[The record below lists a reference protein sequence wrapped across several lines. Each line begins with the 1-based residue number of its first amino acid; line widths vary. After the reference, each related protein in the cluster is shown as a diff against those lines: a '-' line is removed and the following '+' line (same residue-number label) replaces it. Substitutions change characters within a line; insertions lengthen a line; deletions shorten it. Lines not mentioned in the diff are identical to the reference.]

1 MVRKI
6 WGWLNE
12 RWPLSALVRLSLEE
26 EIPGGSRFAYTLGAS
41 TLIVFLLQAG
51 TGIFQLFYYVPTTD
65 HAYNSLHFLWVQVPF
80 GWLVH
85 GLHYWGANAM
95 VVLVCLHMVRVFV
108 WGAYKSPRELTWLL
122 GVCLLVTVMG
132 LSFTGGPLPWNQ
144 KAYWEAEV
152 GTSIPGS
159 LPLIGDWIKRLMRGG
174 EVLGQLTLS
183 RLFIA
188 HTALLPSLLLALIA
202 AHLIA
207 FRMFG
212 SVGPWVAAKRERSG
226 PFWPDQAFKD
236 GLMITCIVLILVGL
250 SVFAPPPVLGPADPL
265 DISYQPKPDWP
276 FLFLYQGLKYFP
288 GRLEPIATAGI
299 PILLIILLIIPPFVD
314 RRPERNPI
322 HRPVAMLCGLVLA
335 GIITALTLVGGFSK
349 PGVTEV
355 SPPPAG
361 IPPMQAAPSNVQAG
375 AQLFQSQGCAACHK
389 VNGAG
394 GTMGP
399 DLSAEANRG
408 RSRDWLTAQIQN
420 PKTHN
425 PKSIM
430 PPFASLSKQEVDS
443 VVDYLMSLGAKTA
456 QKPSKSASP
465 PQPKP
470 REAQPP
476 SSVPAVGSSASPVK
490 PPTTRPPASEGPG
503 PAAAMIGSADRG
515 ADLYNQECSS
525 CHGPQGIDKVP
536 NPGSDEG
543 RVPPLN
549 PIDRELFSSD
559 PQAFA
564 EKIDVIIQHGS
575 VPTGPNP
582 ALRMAAFGESNDL
595 SPQQIANIEAYILRL
610 NGVDRAQLV
619 NPGMSPRSFF
629 LLAVLVLVI
638 PLLFLGGIYRCLPTR
653 PPDKKEQPKGPSLS
667 G

>member
-1 MVRKI
+1 MVSKI
-6 WGWLNE
+6 WSWLNA
-12 RWPLSALVRLSLEE
+12 RWPLSALIRLSMEE
-26 EIPGGSRFAYTLGAS
+26 EIPGGSRFAYTLGS
-41 TLIVFLLQAG
+41 CTLIVFLLQAV

-65 HAYNSLHFLWVQVPF
+65 QAYNSLLFFWTQVPF

-95 VVLVCLHMVRVFV
+95 VVLVCLHVGRVFI

-159 LPLIGDWIKRLMRGG
+159 IPLIGDWVKTLVRGG

-183 RLFIA
+183 RFFIV
-188 HTALLPSLLLALIA
+188 HTAILPSILLVLIG

-212 SVGPWVAAKRERSG
+212 SVGPWIEAHRERSG
-226 PFWPDQAFKD
+226 PFWPDQVFKD
-236 GLMITCIVLILVGL
+236 ALMATFIVLILTGL
-250 SVFAPPPVLGPADPL
+250 SAFSPPPILGPADPL

-288 GRLEPIATAGI
+288 GKLEPVGTAGI
-299 PILLIILLIIPPFVD
+299 PILLILLLIIPPLLD

-322 HRPVAMLCGLVLA
+322 HRPIAITCGLMLA
-335 GIITALTLVGGFSK
+335 GIITALTLVGAFSQ
-349 PGVTEV
+349 PGTTQV
-355 SPPPAG
+355 SPPPAATPARQA
-361 IPPMQAAPSNVQAG
+361 IPSSSQPG
-375 AQLFQSQGCAACHK
+375 AQLLQSQGCTACHK
-389 VNGAG
+389 VNGVG
-394 GTMGP
+394 GTLGP

-408 RSRDWLTAQIQN
+408 RSRGWLATQIQN
-420 PKTHN
+420 PKAHN

-430 PPFASLSKQEVDS
+430 PAFTSLTHRQLNSLL
-443 VVDYLMSLGAKTA
+443 DYLLSPGAKA
-456 QKPSKSASP
+456 APQPAKPAPFPQAKPEKRQKPSSSPSEAPPALPSAN
-465 PQPKP
+465 
-470 REAQPP
+470 PP
-476 SSVPAVGSSASPVK
+476 STHASSSNK
-490 PPTTRPPASEGPG
+490 PG

-515 ADLYNQECSS
+515 ADLYKEECAS
-525 CHGPQGIDKVP
+525 CHGPRGTDQVP
-536 NPGSDEG
+536 NPGSEEG
-543 RVPPLN
+543 KVPPLS

-559 PQAFA
+559 PQIFA
-564 EKIDVIIQHGS
+564 EKIDAIIQHGS
-575 VPTGPNP
+575 VPAGPNP
-582 ALRMAAFGESNDL
+582 ALKMAAFGDSNDL

-619 NPGMSPRSFF
+619 NPGMAPRTFF
-629 LLAVLVLVI
+629 LLIALALMI

-653 PPDKKEQPKGPSLS
+653 PPDPRQ
-667 G
+667 

>member
-1 MVRKI
+1 MTFEI
-6 WGWLNE
+6 WSWLNK
-12 RWPLSALVRLSLEE
+12 RWPLSALIRLSLEE

-41 TLIVFLLQAG
+41 TLIVFLLQAV

-65 HAYNSLHFLWVQVPF
+65 NAYNSLHFLWMQVPF

-95 VVLVCLHMVRVFV
+95 VVLVCLHLARVFI

-159 LPLIGDWIKRLMRGG
+159 IPLIGDWIKGIMRGG
-174 EVLGQLTLS
+174 QVLGQLTLS
-183 RLFIA
+183 RLFIV
-188 HTALLPSLLLALIA
+188 HTAVLPSLLLTLIA

-212 SVGPWVAAKRERSG
+212 SVGPWADAKKDRTG
-226 PFWPDQAFKD
+226 PFWPDQVFKD
-236 GLMITCIVLILVGL
+236 GLMVTFIVLILIGL
-250 SVFAPPPVLGPADPL
+250 SVFAPPPTLGPADPL

-288 GRLEPIATAGI
+288 GRLEPIGTAGI

-314 RRPERNPI
+314 RRPERNPL

-335 GIITALTLVGGFSK
+335 GIITALSLVGAFSN
-349 PGVTEV
+349 PGTAEV
-355 SPPPAG
+355 SPPPAAT
-361 IPPMQAAPSNVQAG
+361 PAQQATPSSLRAG

-389 VNGAG
+389 VDGAG
-394 GTMGP
+394 GALGP
-399 DLSAEANRG
+399 DLSSEAKRG
-408 RSRDWLTAQIQN
+408 RSRDWLLTQLQN
-420 PKTHN
+420 PKAHN
-425 PKSIM
+425 PHSIM
-430 PPFASLSKQEVDS
+430 PALPSLSKQDLDS
-443 VVDYLMSLGAKTA
+443 LVGYLLGLGAEGP
-456 QKPSKSASP
+456 QKASP
-465 PQPKP
+465 S
-470 REAQPP
+470 AQPP
-476 SSVPAVGSSASPVK
+476 ETKPSGDKKTLSVTQLPVPSLPTPSPASSPVK
-490 PPTTRPPASEGPG
+490 PSSTSTSDGPG

-515 ADLYNQECSS
+515 ADLYKEECAS
-525 CHGPQGIDKVP
+525 CHGPQGTDPVP
-536 NPGSDEG
+536 NPGSQEG
-543 RVPPLN
+543 KVPPLD
-549 PIDRELFSSD
+549 PIDRDLFSSD

-575 VPTGPNP
+575 VPAGPNP
-582 ALRMAAFGESNDL
+582 ALKMAAFGDSNDL
-595 SPQQIANIEAYILRL
+595 SPQQIANIEAYLLRL
-610 NGVDRAQLV
+610 NGVDRAQLI
-619 NPGMSPRSFF
+619 NPGIFPRSFF
-629 LLAVLVLVI
+629 LLAVLVLMI

-653 PPDKKEQPKGPSLS
+653 PPDKKG
-667 G
+667 